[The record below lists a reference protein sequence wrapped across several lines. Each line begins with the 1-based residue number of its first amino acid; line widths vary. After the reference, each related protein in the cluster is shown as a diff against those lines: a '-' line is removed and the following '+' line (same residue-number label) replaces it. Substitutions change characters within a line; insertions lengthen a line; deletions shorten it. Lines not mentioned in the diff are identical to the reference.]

1 MTNAEY
7 HANIQ
12 RFRRRHWLHFG
23 VQGLLMGSAALLG
36 RSRVA
41 APAAINPQ
49 LATWPMLLALAAVL
63 PLLGVVL
70 YAVCQ
75 SIKPNIRR
83 PYAENM
89 RLYQSRLVV
98 RNSLLAL
105 LGLPPLAAYLI
116 MRQPIDLV
124 TYAAVLAL
132 LGWRTM
138 PSARAYQ
145 RWLLS

>member
-1 MTNAEY
+1 MTDAEY
-7 HANIQ
+7 HVNIQ

-23 VQGLLMGSAALLG
+23 VQGLLMGSVVLLG
-36 RSRVA
+36 RGRVA

-105 LGLPPLAAYLI
+105 LGLLPLAAYLI

-132 LGWRTM
+132 LGWRTV

>member
-1 MTNAEY
+1 MTDAEY

-12 RFRRRHWLHFG
+12 RFRRRHWLHFA
-23 VQGLLMGSAALLG
+23 VQGLLMGSAALAG
-36 RSRVA
+36 RGQVA
-41 APAAINPQ
+41 TPTAINPQ
-49 LATWPMLLALAAVL
+49 LATWPMLLGLAVVL

-75 SIKPNIRR
+75 SIKPNLRR
-83 PYAENM
+83 PYEENM
-89 RLYQSRLVV
+89 RIYQSRLVV

-105 LGLPPLAAYLI
+105 LGLPLLAAYLVT
-116 MRQPIDLV
+116 RQSIDLV
-124 TYAAVLAL
+124 TYAAILAL
-132 LGWRTM
+132 LCWRTA

>member
-1 MTNAEY
+1 MTDAEY
-7 HANIQ
+7 QANIQ
-12 RFRRRHWLHFG
+12 RFRRRHWLHFA

-36 RSRVA
+36 RRRVA
-41 APAAINPQ
+41 APTAINPQ
-49 LATWPMLLALAAVL
+49 LATWPMLLGLAVAL

-70 YAVCQ
+70 YGITR
-75 SIKPNIRR
+75 SIRPNLRR
-83 PYAENM
+83 PYEENM

-105 LGLPPLAAYLI
+105 LGLPLLAAYLVT
-116 MRQPIDLV
+116 RQPVDLV

-132 LGWRTM
+132 LSWRTA

-145 RWLLS
+145 RWLLR